1 MNRFLPR
8 LLIGLSLLLGAIAVV
23 VYWSTL
29 PPSQPAK
36 DKLPPEQE
44 SGPDGPTWTRYE
56 PALEP
61 TWPDQPNFTTDAVRQ
76 PVLAGNKVLLT
87 SSRHDDLTAAELATG
102 KTLWRFQAEG
112 PIRFAPAVWNQR
124 VYVSSDDGYLY
135 CVALEDGSLLW
146 KVRGGPSDQLVLG
159 NERLI
164 NLWPARGGP
173 AVVGEMHNGKPTG
186 KATVYFAA
194 GIWPFMG
201 IFLHALDAETGQVLW
216 TNSGDGATFI
226 KQPHNTDAFAGVAP
240 QGQLLVEGDYL
251 LVPGG
256 RSVPAVYDRH
266 TGVRLH
272 YRLAES
278 GKTGGGPDIVLAGDV
293 YINGTGVFSLQTGQ
307 PIGLISGPVAC
318 NGTHLFSMQAGV
330 CRVFDLQKKPA
341 LEKEAK
347 QPKVSPDAEPAAKE
361 PAKEVAPSPKQ
372 PSQDA
377 KQDKAAR
384 LEKQAQAEEKTSD
397 KSSSSKSSKSK
408 SKRSPEAWIGQPKLS
423 VEVPSA
429 KVLLAVQDRLYGA
442 GDGVLFCVENA
453 TSQPRL
459 AWQKSFAGKALRLAY
474 GQDTVFVST
483 QEGYVHAFGPQP
495 GPRTTPPEPAKLPA
509 ASPEA
514 ETFVRDLMASSG
526 DVREGYAVVSG
537 FERDVLLGLY
547 QNTRWNLLVFEPDT
561 AKAQALRTLLRE
573 ANLDTRRWAVLT
585 TSLDEAKLP
594 PYLATRIVLA
604 QPPRQATRKR
614 LLEALRPYGGTLCVR
629 TSPNSWEVVRRDG
642 LLPGSANW
650 THQNT
655 DAANTRVG
663 GDTLVKAPLGV
674 LWFGGPGNQDILPRH
689 GHGPSPQVVDGR
701 CIVEGMDLLRAIDVY
716 TGRLLWTA
724 KLPGLG
730 QLYDNTAHQ
739 AGANGIGSNYVSLP
753 EGIFVA
759 HENRA
764 VRLDPETG
772 KELQTY
778 TLPPFEGENQPPR
791 WAFLNV
797 EGDYLIGA
805 ASPAPKKEIKRK
817 KGDFTGLGASKR
829 VCIFN
834 WRTGQRIASLQADHA
849 YRHNGIILG
858 GGRLYLLD
866 RTDKDSSGLLAITGA
881 RGSVVGSI
889 AAYDLKTGK
898 PLWKNAQGTFGTY
911 LSYSQAHDILLES
924 GLVTRDTL
932 RDEAKGIRALNAKN
946 GQVLWNKPSY
956 TGPAMVRGEWVLKTE
971 SRGNGGTACD
981 IRTGEEISVPD
992 PITGKPVLWKW
1003 ERTYGCN
1010 TPAAS
1015 QHLLLFRSGAAGF
1028 FDLCGESGTGNL
1040 GGFRSSC
1047 TLNLIPAN
1055 GVLVAPDY
1063 TRTCVCNYQNQTSI
1077 AFVHW
1082 PDNELWTFTTARTI
1096 TAPVRRLGVNFGA
1109 PGSRKDDSGTLW
1121 IEYPRVGG
1129 PSPRLNLTAFTA
1141 GDETPS
1147 DEIATFRLH
1156 ASQVSGTLPW
1166 VHASG
1171 IQNLQQLRLPLGVD
1185 TRPRCYTVRL
1195 YFLEPEAKKPGERV
1209 FRVALQDELVLDAL
1223 DVAKEAGGPRKP
1235 LVKEFKGVTASTEM
1249 VLTFEGPMLLSGLEL
1264 LVEE

>member
-1 MNRFLPR
+1 MNRLLPR
-8 LLIGLSLLLGAIAVV
+8 LLIGLSLLLGVVAVV
-23 VYWSTL
+23 VYLYTSRL
-29 PPSQPAK
+29 NNSHVDD
-36 DKLPPEQE
+36 DKSDLKAQSPT
-44 SGPDGPTWTRYE
+44 DGPTWTRYE

-76 PVLAGNKVLLT
+76 PVIADGKVLLT
-87 SSRHDDLTAAELATG
+87 SSRHDDLTAADASTG
-102 KTLWRFQAEG
+102 KTVWRFQAEG
-112 PIRFAPAVWNQR
+112 PIRFAPAVWKDY

-135 CVALEDGSLLW
+135 CLALEDGSLRW
-146 KVRGGPSDQLVLG
+146 KVRGGPSEQLVLG

-173 AVVGEMHNGKPTG
+173 VIAEETENGQPTG

-201 IFLHALDAETGQVLW
+201 IFLHALDAQTGQVIW

-240 QGQLLVEGDYL
+240 QGQLQVHGPYL

-256 RSVPAVYDRH
+256 RSVPAIYDRH
-266 TGVRLH
+266 SGVRLH

-278 GKTGGGPDIVLAGDV
+278 GKIGGGPDILVLGDT
-293 YINGTGVFSLQTGQ
+293 YINGSGVFSMQSGR
-307 PIGLISGPVAC
+307 PIGSISGPVAT
-318 NGTHLFSMQAGV
+318 NGTHLFSIQAGV
-330 CRVFDLQKKPA
+330 CRVFDLRKKPA

-347 QPKVSPDAEPAAKE
+347 EIKASPDTEPAAKE
-361 PAKEVAPSPKQ
+361 PTKDSDSGAKEAAK
-372 PSQDA
+372 DA
-377 KQDKAAR
+377 KDAKAAR
-384 LEKQAQAEEKTSD
+384 LEKQAKAADKASD
-397 KSSSSKSSKSK
+397 KSSSKSSKSK
-408 SKRSPEAWIGQPKLS
+408 SKRSPEAWIGKPKVT
-423 VEVPSA
+423 VEVPTA
-429 KVLLAVQDRLYGA
+429 KVLLATGDRLYGA
-442 GDGVLFCVENA
+442 GDGLLFCVEQA
-453 TSQPRL
+453 TTEPKL
-459 AWQKSFAGKALRLAY
+459 AWKKTFAGKALRLAY
-474 GQDTVFVST
+474 AEGTLFVST
-483 QEGYVHAFGPQP
+483 QEGYVHAFGPEA
-495 GPRTTPPEPAKLPA
+495 GPRTTPPEPAALPA
-509 ASPEA
+509 TSLEA
-514 ETFVRDLMASSG
+514 ENFVRELLATTG
-526 DVREGYAVVSG
+526 EVREGYAIVSG
-537 FERDVLLGLY
+537 LEQDHLISLY
-547 QNTRWNLLVFEPDT
+547 KNTRLNLLVFEPDA

-573 ANLDTRRWAVLT
+573 ANLDTRRWAVRAI
-585 TSLDEAKLP
+585 SLDEAKLP

-604 QPPRQATRKR
+604 QAPSEATRKR
-614 LLEALRPYGGTLCVR
+614 LIDALRPYGGTLCVR
-629 TSPNSWEVVRRDG
+629 SGENQWDLVRREG
-642 LLPGSANW
+642 PLPGSANW
-650 THQNT
+650 THQNAN
-655 DAANTRVG
+655 AANTRVG

-701 CIVEGMDLLRAIDVY
+701 CIVEGMDMLRAIDVY

-772 KELQTY
+772 REVQTY
-778 TLPPFEGENQPPR
+778 RLPLFEGENQPPR

-817 KGDFTGLGASKR
+817 KGDFTGLEASKR
-829 VCIFN
+829 VCIFH
-834 WRTGQRIASLQADHA
+834 WRTGELIATIHA
-849 YRHNGIILG
+849 EHGYRHNGIVLG

-866 RTDKDSSGLLAITGA
+866 RTDKDSSGLLAITGT

-889 AAYDLKTGK
+889 AAYDLKSGK
-898 PLWKNAQGTFGTY
+898 EVWKNAKGTFGTF

-924 GLVTRDTL
+924 GLITRDTL
-932 RDEAKGIRALNAKN
+932 RDEAKGIRALNAKD
-946 GQVLWNKPSY
+946 GQVLWNKPAY
-956 TGPAMVRGEWVLKTE
+956 TGPAMVRGDWVLKTE

-981 IRTGEEISVPD
+981 IRTGEEINVPD

-1015 QHLLLFRSGAAGF
+1015 EHLILFRSGAAGF
-1028 FDLCGESGTGNL
+1028 YDLCGEGGTGNL

-1077 AFVHW
+1077 AFIHW

-1096 TAPVRRLGVNFGA
+1096 TAPVRKLGVNFGA
-1109 PGSRKDDSGTLW
+1109 PGSRKDDKGTLW
-1121 IEYPRVGG
+1121 VEYPRVGG
-1129 PSPRLNLTAFTA
+1129 PSPRLGLTTFPEPESA
-1141 GDETPS
+1141 

-1156 ASQVSGTLPW
+1156 ASQVNATTLPW
-1166 VHASG
+1166 VYASG
-1171 IQNLQQLRLPLGVD
+1171 IKEVQQIRLPLGLD
-1185 TRPRCYTVRL
+1185 NRQRTYTVRL
-1195 YFLEPEAKKPGERV
+1195 HFLEPEAKKPGERV
-1209 FRVALQDELVLDAL
+1209 FQVALQDDPVLETL
-1223 DVAKEAGGPRKP
+1223 DIAKEAGGPGKP
-1235 LVKEFKGVTASTEM
+1235 LVKEFKG
-1249 VLTFEGPMLLSGLEL
+1249 
-1264 LVEE
+1264 